1 MSEEVALPDMA
12 GDMLLMHGCTER
24 QLLAIEHLFR
34 SIEGHLANHHLSVM
48 GLRALA
54 HCEARNTLEKHAD
67 AIAWFSGELL
77 RSVREQHGS
86 ISGLLGKRTKERKEH
101 E

>member
-1 MSEEVALPDMA
+1 MSEEVMLPDMA
-12 GDMLLMHGCTER
+12 GEMLLMHGCTER

-34 SIEGHLANHHLSVM
+34 SIESHLATHHLSVI

-54 HCEARNTLEKHAD
+54 HCEPRGTLEKHAD
-67 AIAWFSGELL
+67 SIAWFSGELL
-77 RSVREQHGS
+77 QSIREQHGS
-86 ISGLLGKRTKERKEH
+86 IAGLLGKRIKERKEH

>member
-1 MSEEVALPDMA
+1 MSEALLPDTA
-12 GDMLLMHGCTER
+12 GELLLMSGCTE
-24 QLLAIEHLFR
+24 QQIAAMEHLFR
-34 SIEGHLANHHLSVM
+34 SLENHLSTHHLSVV

-86 ISGLLGKRTKERKEH
+86 IAGLLGKRTKERKEH